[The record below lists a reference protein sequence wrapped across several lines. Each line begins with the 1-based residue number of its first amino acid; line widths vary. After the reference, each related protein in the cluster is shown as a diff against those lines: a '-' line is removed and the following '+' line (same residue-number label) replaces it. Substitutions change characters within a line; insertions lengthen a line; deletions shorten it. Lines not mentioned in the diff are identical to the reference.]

1 MAKKKKTIFK
11 ENTLLWIALIGSVA
25 TGVYYMGRNQ
35 TVNKLIE
42 QGLLTYDTN
51 GKLILTNK
59 GKSKSII
66 DQSQKMDYSKVT
78 QIVDEEG
85 NISYVEGVPSQ
96 DKFNYDAKIVTNDG
110 TTENIKINEKGN
122 IIVPVWD
129 SIKKVILPFA
139 K

>member
-1 MAKKKKTIFK
+1 MTKKKKTIFK

-42 QGLLTYDTN
+42 QGLLTYDTD

-96 DKFNYDAKIVTNDG
+96 DKFNYNAKIITNDG
-110 TTENIKINEKGN
+110 NTENVKINEKGN
-122 IIVPVWD
+122 IVIPVWN
-129 SIKKVILPFA
+129 SIKKVILPFV

>member
-1 MAKKKKTIFK
+1 MTKKKKTIFK
-11 ENTLLWIALIGSVA
+11 ENTLLWVALIGSVA

-35 TVNKLIE
+35 TVNKLVE
-42 QGLLTYDTN
+42 QGLLTYDTD

-122 IIVPVWD
+122 IMIPVWN